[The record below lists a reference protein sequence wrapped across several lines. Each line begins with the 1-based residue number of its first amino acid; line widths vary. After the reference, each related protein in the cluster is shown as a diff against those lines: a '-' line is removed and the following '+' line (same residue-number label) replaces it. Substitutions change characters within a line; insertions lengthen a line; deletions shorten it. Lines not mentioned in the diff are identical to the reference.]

1 MASDAL
7 YLPYKVTVS
16 PSSALHPIFGLFYPH
31 KRRHTLCQIRL
42 SPLSLSLGR
51 HGPGQLP
58 NSPHSTVFTGSS
70 RIQAKALSP
79 RSIDDTTRPPNRI
92 SDLPPPFRN
101 GAAHSQNPP
110 DSENGLFV
118 PGSTVPRICGRS
130 ENASIRECV
139 FDSGMAHSRT
149 VDHSRNGSASQECS
163 GPSGNGRPIL
173 RTIRPFPGSSILG

>member
-1 MASDAL
+1 MSNQAFATLPLIGATRTRAASKLATLDR
-7 YLPYKVTVS
+7 V
-16 PSSALHPIFGLFYPH
+16 HGLESYTSQS
-31 KRRHTLCQIRL
+31 TLA
-42 SPLSLSLGR
+42 P
-51 HGPGQLP
+51 
-58 NSPHSTVFTGSS
+58 F
-70 RIQAKALSP
+70 
-79 RSIDDTTRPPNRI
+79 DTTRPPNRI